1 MSVSNGYGA
10 RGAFRTFGLA
20 WIAGITLAI
29 AAVVMS
35 VTQDIPIREPD
46 GVLPSYITFPGVLG
60 LAILIDVLPRMLHR
74 AAQRRAWAP
83 RALGPV
89 AREVMAERWP
99 ASHWWF
105 ALIGLGAWY
114 LSYAAFRNVKSM
126 APLVNH
132 HLWDDDLAAFDRF
145 LFLGHDPAAV
155 LHSWLGESVT
165 AHVLSGVYIVWI
177 ALVPV
182 SIAVAL
188 VWTRHIQAGAWYV
201 TAVAVDW
208 CLGALIYVLVPTVG
222 PIYSDPGMFAG
233 LPHTYVSDLQE
244 TLLTDRLAVLADP
257 VGADRLQ
264 TVAAFASLHV
274 GIMVTICLVAE
285 LVALPRWTRL
295 LSWAFLVLT
304 ILSTVYLGWH
314 FAADVLGGAVM
325 GALAVWLA
333 GMATGNRAGWRV
345 RLRSSAGPEASAS
358 DAHPEALASR
368 SAPRP
373 DRPGAD

>member
-1 MSVSNGYGA
+1 MSNGYGA

-20 WIAGITLAI
+20 WAAGITLAV

-35 VTQDIPIREPD
+35 ATQDIPIREPD

-60 LAILIDVLPRMLHR
+60 LAILIDVLPRLLHR
-74 AAQRRAWAP
+74 AGQRRAWAP
-83 RALGPV
+83 RQLGPV

-126 APLVNH
+126 APLVNPERF
-132 HLWDDDLAAFDRF
+132 DDELADFDRF

-165 AHVLSGVYIVWI
+165 AHFLSGVYIVWI

-182 SIAVAL
+182 SIAIAL

-222 PIYSDPGMFAG
+222 PIYSDPGMFSG

-257 VGADRLQ
+257 SGADRLQ

-274 GIMVTICLVAE
+274 GIMVTICLVVE
-285 LVALPRWTRL
+285 LVALPLWVRIV
-295 LSWAFLVLT
+295 SWAFLFLT

-314 FAADVLGGAVM
+314 FAADVLGGAAM
-325 GALAVWLA
+325 GAFAVWLA
-333 GMATGNRAGWRV
+333 GMATGNRVGWRV
-345 RLRSSAGPEASAS
+345 RLKRESEGSPSSG
-358 DAHPEALASR
+358 HPEALVSR
-368 SAPRP
+368 SAPLP
-373 DRPGAD
+373 DHPVAD